1 MSESLEMVF
10 EYFVAFSRIA
20 TAEDGTEKTIFE
32 NKLLTM
38 TRELTAIEQIFEIEQ
53 LITKQYN
60 YSQVSVI
67 NFILLKK
74 TVAENSQ
81 AATEKAAEE

>member
-10 EYFVAFSRIA
+10 EYFVAFTRIA
-20 TAEDGTEKTIFE
+20 TTEDGAEKTVFE

-74 TVAENSQ
+74 TVAENPQ